1 MIPKILAF
9 SLLAGGALAVPLDVE
24 IEKRISCPGVH
35 IFGAR
40 ETTVSPGYGSSITV
54 VNGLLNAY
62 PGSTAEAISYP
73 ACGGQSS
80 CGSVSYSN
88 SVAQGIAAVASAVNS
103 YNTQCPST
111 KLVLVGYSQGG
122 EIMDA
127 ALCGGG
133 VPNQGYTNTAV
144 QLSTSAVG
152 MVKAA
157 IFMGDPLYVAGLS
170 YDVGTCAAGGFDAR
184 PSGFFCPSASK
195 IQSYC
200 DSTDPYCCNGSNAAT
215 HQGYGAEYGAQAIAF
230 VKIKRRHPRPDSYPT
245 TKAQAPSS
253 KLPPF
258 HMASHIPN
266 LNTLRRGRGRGRG
279 TSRTE
284 EAGLPSGKDRIVQ
297 GTDNDASV
305 SRLSAVELGYLEDV
319 YAAALTPAGSAT
331 RRLPI
336 INRGTYARTTA
347 IDQLVARFLGPFSP
361 GNTHKKQIIS
371 LGAGSDTR
379 VFRLLS
385 SRQTP
390 DFVYHELDF
399 AVNTAEK
406 IRAIRSAPL
415 LQRALGIDSSQA
427 SSEKDTRVTVSEA
440 GDALHSPSYHVH
452 PVDLRSLSTCS
463 DPAGAL
469 PGVETELPTLLI
481 SECCL
486 VYLSPTEA
494 EQVVAF
500 FTQRLFGQPL
510 SGPGD
515 ILQEAR
521 VNVAP
526 LGLILYE
533 PIRPNDAFGRTMV
546 SNLAARGIQLK
557 TLARYASLEAQR
569 DRFQD
574 QGFGDGQA
582 AADIEFIWKRW
593 VNEDEKERVA
603 GLEMLDEMEEWQLL
617 ARHYCIAW
625 GWRDRDDVLAFAGW
639 KDLQAQQGE

>member
-1 MIPKILAF
+1 MVSKILTF
-9 SLLAGGALAVPLDVE
+9 SLLAGSTLAVPVEVE
-24 IEKRISCPGVH
+24 IEKRIDCPGVH

-40 ETTVSPGYGSSITV
+40 ETTVSPGYGSSSTV
-54 VNGLLNAY
+54 VNGLLSAY
-62 PGSTAEAISYP
+62 SGSTAEAISYP
-73 ACGGQSS
+73 ACGGQAS
-80 CGSVSYSN
+80 CGSVSYSS
-88 SVAQGIAAVASAVNS
+88 SVSQGIAAVASAVNS

-144 QLSTSAVG
+144 QLSTSAVN

-184 PSGFFCPSASK
+184 PSGFSCPSASK

-200 DSTDPYCCNGSNAAT
+200 DSTDPYCCNGSNDAT

-230 VKIKRRHPRPDSYPT
+230 AK
-245 TKAQAPSS
+245 
-253 KLPPF
+253 
-258 HMASHIPN
+258 N
-266 LNTLRRGRGRGRG
+266 
-279 TSRTE
+279 
-284 EAGLPSGKDRIVQ
+284 RIVQ

-305 SRLSAVELGYLEDV
+305 SRLSAVELGYLEDA
-319 YAAALTPAGSAT
+319 YAAALTPVGAAT

-347 IDQLVARFLGPFSP
+347 IDQLVARFLGPSSAE
-361 GNTHKKQIIS
+361 NTHKKQIIS

-406 IRAIRSAPL
+406 IRAIRSVPV
-415 LQRALGIDSSQA
+415 LQSALGIDSSGV

-469 PGVETELPTLLI
+469 PGVETGLPTLLI

-486 VYLSPTEA
+486 VYLSPLEA

-500 FTQRLFGQPL
+500 FTQRLFGHGNPV

-515 ILQEAR
+515 TLQGAQP
-521 VNVAP
+521 NVVP

-557 TLARYASLEAQR
+557 TLPTYASLEAQR
-569 DRFQD
+569 GRFQD

-625 GWRDRDDVLAFAGW
+625 GWRDRHDIPAFAGW
-639 KDLQAQQGE
+639 KDLEGQQGE